1 MGKGGIGFKRKA
13 SVGVVVYIE
22 GAVGDVVVKLV
33 SDGSGFRL
41 LAVIA
46 EERTACLSFLALSFE
61 DADTGHGLS

>member
-1 MGKGGIGFKRKA
+1 
-13 SVGVVVYIE
+13 VGVVVYIE